1 MTTTTI
7 TYSRTHS
14 VTYVSDNILKS
25 LKDIIRESDM
35 SPAKLVNDTEV
46 IMRGLITWL
55 GSEHLERI
63 TLEIYD
69 PRTDKLITRWDID
82 VRYDWSSGD
91 ASFWTDTEQLKWAIR
106 KAGVAPS
113 DAKYDLILH
122 TKSGRPDVTGWHPCS
137 YRSTDGMV
145 RQSLGSTIEHN
156 GLGASASYW
165 RKAS

>member
-1 MTTTTI
+1 MTTTI

-14 VTYVSDNILKS
+14 VTYVADNILKC
-25 LKDIIRESDM
+25 LKDIIRESGM
-35 SPAKLVNDTEV
+35 NPSKFVNDTEV
-46 IMRGLITWL
+46 NRRGLTTWL
-55 GSEHLERI
+55 DSEHLERI
-63 TLEIYD
+63 TLEIYN

-82 VRYDWSSGD
+82 VRYDWATGD
-91 ASFWTDTEQLKWAIR
+91 ASFWTDTEQLKWAIK
-106 KAGVAPS
+106 KAGVAPA

-122 TKSGRPDVTGWHPCS
+122 NKVGRPDVAGWSPCS

>member
-1 MTTTTI
+1 MTTTI

-14 VTYVSDNILKS
+14 VTYVADNILKC
-25 LKDIIRESDM
+25 LKDIIRESGM
-35 SPAKLVNDTEV
+35 SPSKFVNDTEV
-46 IMRGLITWL
+46 NRRGLTTWL
-55 GSEHLERI
+55 DSEHLERI
-63 TLEIYD
+63 TLEIYN
-69 PRTDKLITRWDID
+69 PRTGKLITRWDIN

-91 ASFWTDTEQLKWAIR
+91 ASFWTDTEQLKWAIK
-106 KAGVAPS
+106 KAGVAPA

-122 TKSGRPDVTGWHPCS
+122 NKVGRPDVAGWSPCS